1 MNWNQQIHS
10 DRLIS
15 ICALPLQTS
24 KLVSASF
31 WKRQKFNTWQRHSP
45 ELSISALT
53 AYLLF
58 RCDTLEFDLNKK
70 IIGRSFILN
79 KNPWNQFEI
88 SFISMEFRR
97 DSWMGL
103 ICGRLRRG
111 LKDKATLIRF
121 VPVEHSIHFSYL
133 LFDCTWWT
141 VRGAVLLRC
150 IFSGRTPVAHLAL
163 FCQNTRTLTLLT
175 RIFRHNFNQVIQKL
189 PRALRNS
196 ELPVTGSTQSYHFVF
211 FYKFDSTSQMTIV
224 RASSTGVAL
233 KSPGGVSS
241 PFGCRPLVTWLRT
254 SHRRSTGNRKK
265 RTKV

>member
-1 MNWNQQIHS
+1 
-10 DRLIS
+10 
-15 ICALPLQTS
+15 
-24 KLVSASF
+24 
-31 WKRQKFNTWQRHSP
+31 
-45 ELSISALT
+45 
-53 AYLLF
+53 
-58 RCDTLEFDLNKK
+58 
-70 IIGRSFILN
+70 
-79 KNPWNQFEI
+79 
-88 SFISMEFRR
+88 MEFRR
-97 DSWMGL
+97 DSWMCL
-103 ICGRLRRG
+103 TCGRLRRG

-141 VRGAVLLRC
+141 EGVAVLLRC

-196 ELPVTGSTQSYHFVF
+196 ELPVTWSTQSYHFVF
-211 FYKFDSTSQMTIV
+211 LYKFVSTSQMTIV

-265 RTKV
+265 TYQSISTQLAKSWIHRIFLSNWKHNDRLAKFRAPKKNLNFFKWNH